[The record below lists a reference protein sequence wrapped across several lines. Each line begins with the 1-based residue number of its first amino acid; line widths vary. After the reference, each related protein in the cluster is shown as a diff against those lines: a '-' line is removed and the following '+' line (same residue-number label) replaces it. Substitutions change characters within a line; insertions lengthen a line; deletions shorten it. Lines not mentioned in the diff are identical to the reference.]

1 MKMSEIPPSL
11 ITQPL
16 ILQATLTLLFIILVF
31 DCFSQATTVE
41 YIRLKNRNK
50 GIITVSAPP
59 RLNDAGNK
67 MIVNTQGAIEI
78 YKKSDD
84 GEWLFFEKL
93 PFVSDHL
100 VHFGNDLVVTESG
113 WTSLSYS
120 NREDGFWTKPKTLDS
135 LGDCLE
141 LYQIP
146 PVIIFGNPKR
156 HKNTELFR
164 MSEPLGIAISS
175 DLTNY
180 YFSIGTKWW
189 HDGLLSNVERKKFT
203 KVISGEVKFPDSLTR
218 LKIHFFDKR
227 LVSTQSCQMVN
238 VDGEENEK
246 WPFLLQDKKTLLFTK
261 EVVEW
266 INGKAGYK
274 NKQYVIRRLSNG
286 TWSVPKKMPDEN
298 LTISWFNRTYDTAY
312 FFERSPNYSS
322 ANSRYSDG
330 RIGYAVYPGG
340 LFEPSTDQKALPEKS
355 SGKKEQKNGS
365 IASSKDI
372 AVEATPERKIALVIG
387 VKSYKHVQPLLN
399 SLNDA
404 HDVAASLKAKGFR
417 VMELYDPSSKR
428 QMQDTIR
435 KYFSILNGQRNMAG
449 LFFYSGHGLQ
459 VDGSNYLIPTTA
471 NPVLKADIDDQC
483 LKMDYVMATLE
494 QAGNPLNIFIMDAC
508 RNNPFRSFTRSTEPG
523 LSQVNAPNG
532 SYIVYA
538 TSPGK
543 VASDGVGRNG
553 LFTSKLLKHM
563 DTPGLNIEQVFKLV
577 ARDVSTESN
586 GVQLPWLSQSY
597 FGDFYFSEK
606 PSVK

>member
-1 MKMSEIPPSL
+1 MKKPKIHSTL
-11 ITQPL
+11 ISQPL
-16 ILQATLTLLFIILVF
+16 ILRATLTLLFAILEL

-41 YIRLKNRNK
+41 YIKLKKRNEA
-50 GIITVSAPP
+50 IYSVSAPA

-67 MIVNTQGAIEI
+67 MIVNIQRAIEI

-84 GEWLFFEKL
+84 GKWVFFEEL
-93 PFVSDHL
+93 PFNYYEL
-100 VHFGNDLVVTESG
+100 IHFGNDLVVIESG
-113 WTSLSYS
+113 ASGILFYS
-120 NREDGFWTKPKTLDS
+120 KRENGFWTKPKSLDS
-135 LGDCLE
+135 LGYCSE
-141 LYQIP
+141 LYKITQEFVFLNRIQGHKP
-146 PVIIFGNPKR
+146 PESF
-156 HKNTELFR
+156 
-164 MSEPLGIAISS
+164 GIAMSA
-175 DLTNY
+175 DLDS
-180 YFSIGTKWW
+180 YFYSIGTKWW
-189 HDGLLSNVERKKFT
+189 RDGSLTEIEIRKKFNIADIA
-203 KVISGEVKFPDSLTR
+203 KKNSSGKLKLPDSLTR
-218 LKIHFFDKR
+218 FKIHFTNR
-227 LVSTQSCQMVN
+227 SLESAQACQQIHP
-238 VDGEENEK
+238 DGIENEK
-246 WPFLLQDKKTLLFTK
+246 WPFLLQDKRTLLFTK
-261 EVVEW
+261 EVSEW

-274 NKQYVIRRLSNG
+274 NKQYVTRRLSNG
-286 TWSVPKKMPDEN
+286 TWSVPVKMPDEN

-322 ANSRYSDG
+322 GGSYLESKG
-330 RIGYAVYPGG
+330 RIGYLVYPGG
-340 LFEPSTDQKALPEKS
+340 LFEPLTDQKTLQEKLP
-355 SGKKEQKNGS
+355 GKKEHQNSS
-365 IASSKDI
+365 IAISKDI

-417 VMELYDPSSKR
+417 VIELYDPSSKR

-606 PSVK
+606 